1 MKRKLLLFV
10 ALIGCIGIYAQSID
24 NVALVVVG
32 TGSTKEEA
40 VNNALRSA
48 VEQAFGVFVSANTEI
63 VNDELVKDEIATVTS
78 GNIKSYKELS
88 VVSLSDSAFTV
99 SLEAIVSTKTLAVY
113 AKSHGSS
120 CEFAGATFGANLKL
134 AQLNKTN
141 TEKVFENLIKQCEEI
156 IPHTFET
163 SLEVGNPTANG
174 DLPMTI
180 YLYSTPNAFQLSD
193 LIVSSISALQLSEQE
208 IAQMKEMNIEIYSA
222 YITSTVF
229 QEEQQIGRRIFDGWI
244 EDPYAKSVSMPL
256 YASFPSKQIYKSL
269 LDALDV
275 YCIKDNLDNVYN
287 VDLNSIIVSDGSKY
301 QRYNDSNGATGTMTF
316 ALYSF
321 YDAITSQK
329 WDSQYNLVDEISSII
344 RLPYDYLRPTKSRK
358 TKELTYPRKMIG
370 KYSFTLN
377 IPVETLNQIT
387 SFEVTLMD

>member
-1 MKRKLLLFV
+1 MKIKLFLLFITLLV
-10 ALIGCIGIYAQSID
+10 ASIEGYAQSVDDVTLI
-24 NVALVVVG
+24 VVG
-32 TGSTKEEA
+32 TGNTKEEA

-141 TEKVFENLIKQCEEI
+141 TEKVFENLIKQCVELV
-156 IPHTFET
+156 PHTFET
-163 SLEVGNPTANG
+163 SLEVGTPTANG
-174 DLPMTI
+174 ELPMTI
-180 YLYSTPNAFQLSD
+180 YLYSTPNTFQLSD

-208 IAQMKEMNIEIYSA
+208 IAQMKEMDIKIYSA
-222 YITSTVF
+222 NIISSAF
-229 QEEQQIGRRIFDGWI
+229 QEKYKIGWSTYDGWI
-244 EDPYAKSVSMPL
+244 QYPYYIPLSL
-256 YASFPSKQIYKSL
+256 YAALPSDEFYMSL
-269 LDALDV
+269 QDALDA
-275 YCIKDNLDNVYN
+275 YCIKDNLNNVYK
-287 VDLNSIIVSDGSKY
+287 VDLSNLIVSNGGKWM
-301 QRYNDSNGATGTMTF
+301 RYNATTGGTGTMTF
-316 ALYSF
+316 AVYTF
-321 YDAITSQK
+321 FRGAIQ
-329 WDSQYNLVDEISSII
+329 
-344 RLPYDYLRPTKSRK
+344 LPYDYLRPTKSRK

-377 IPVETLNQIT
+377 IPVETLYKIT

>member
-1 MKRKLLLFV
+1 MKIRLFLLFITLLV
-10 ALIGCIGIYAQSID
+10 ASIEGYAQSVDDVTLI
-24 NVALVVVG
+24 VVG
-32 TGSTKEEA
+32 TGNTKEEA

-141 TEKVFENLIKQCEEI
+141 TEKVFENLIKQCVELV
-156 IPHTFET
+156 PHTFET
-163 SLEVGNPTANG
+163 SLEVGTPTANG
-174 DLPMTI
+174 ELPMTI

-193 LIVSSISALQLSEQE
+193 LIVSSISALRLSEQE
-208 IAQMKEMNIEIYSA
+208 IAQMKEMDIEIYYAHIISSA
-222 YITSTVF
+222 F
-229 QEEQQIGRRIFDGWI
+229 QEKQQIGWDTYDGWI
-244 EDPYAKSVSMPL
+244 EYPYSKIGSMPL
-256 YASFPSKQIYKSL
+256 SLYAALPSAKFYMSL
-269 LDALDV
+269 QEALDA
-275 YCIKDNLDNVYN
+275 YCIKDNLNNVYK
-287 VDLNSIIVSDGSKY
+287 VDLSNFIVSDGRKY
-301 QRYNDSNGATGTMTF
+301 MKYNATTGGTGTMTF
-316 ALYSF
+316 AVYTFSRG
-321 YDAITSQK
+321 DIQ
-329 WDSQYNLVDEISSII
+329 
-344 RLPYDYLRPTKSRK
+344 LPYDYLRPTKSRK

-377 IPVETLNQIT
+377 IPVETLNKIT